1 MFKVNNKN
9 TRTTFNKLM
18 LTGEHISSFNRLQDC
33 VEIKSWEFFF
43 FFFLT
48 TCSHISKYHKIFRD
62 ARKIILEKVN
72 LVFTLTTQYV
82 VTSFKK
88 IYYYVK

>member
-1 MFKVNNKN
+1 
-9 TRTTFNKLM
+9 M
-18 LTGEHISSFNRLQDC
+18 LTGKHISSFNRLQDC

-43 FFFLT
+43 SFFSFLFFFLT

-82 VTSFKK
+82 VTSFKN

>member
-1 MFKVNNKN
+1 
-9 TRTTFNKLM
+9 M
-18 LTGEHISSFNRLQDC
+18 LTGKHISSFNRLQDC
-33 VEIKSWEFFF
+33 VEIKSWEFFYFFFIFFLLFF